1 MYVRTFCVCVNI
13 CDIFELHF
21 LLLFYLLK
29 NSRGMVQTKCEIDSL
44 YAIFF
49 NATNKRIRV
58 IPPTL
63 DYIDIHPKLIFRTI
77 KTLN

>member
-1 MYVRTFCVCVNI
+1 MYYYSAMYVRVLCVCVNI

-44 YAIFF
+44 YATFF
-49 NATNKRIRV
+49 RE
-58 IPPTL
+58 
-63 DYIDIHPKLIFRTI
+63 
-77 KTLN
+77 